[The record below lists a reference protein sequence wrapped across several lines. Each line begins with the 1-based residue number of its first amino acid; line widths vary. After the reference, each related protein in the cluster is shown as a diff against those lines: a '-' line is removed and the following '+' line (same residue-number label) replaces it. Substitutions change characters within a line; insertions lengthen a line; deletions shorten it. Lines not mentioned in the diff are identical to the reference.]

1 MVREEQINMT
11 KEHKRPDGRKLNE
24 LRPMSAKI
32 GVIPNADGS
41 AMFSFGNTIAI
52 AAVYGPRQLH
62 PQHLQDPGT
71 GILRV
76 NYDLLSFSVSDRKKP
91 GPSRRA
97 QEISKVTQWALAP
110 VIDLAGFPNTVID
123 VQIYIIQADAG
134 TRTAGINA
142 ASLALA
148 HAGIPMRD
156 LVCSVA
162 VGKQDKELVVDL
174 TKEEEDFEEGEG
186 ATDFA
191 VAKIANSDEFT
202 LLQLDGKIQPEVVKK
217 ITRLAADACKE
228 IYEFQKKTLKEAI
241 EK

>member
-1 MVREEQINMT
+1 MA
-11 KEHKRPDGRKLNE
+11 HKRPDGRKNDE
-24 LRPMSAKI
+24 LRKMSAKI
-32 GVIPNADGS
+32 GVVPNADGS

-62 PQHLQDPGT
+62 PQHMQDPAR

-91 GPSRRA
+91 GPSRRS
-97 QEISKVTQWALAP
+97 QEISKVTEWALLP
-110 VIDLAGFPNTVID
+110 VVDLEEFPNTVID

-148 HAGIPMRD
+148 HAGIPMKN

-162 VGKQDKELVVDL
+162 VGKQDKELIVDL

-191 VAKIANSDEFT
+191 VAKIANTDQYT
-202 LLQLDGKIQPEVVKK
+202 LLQLDGKIQPEIVNEVLK
-217 ITRLAADACKE
+217 LADKSCEE
-228 IYEFQKKTLKEAI
+228 IYEFQKKILKESI
-241 EK
+241 SK

>member
-1 MVREEQINMT
+1 MA
-11 KEHKRPDGRKLNE
+11 HKRPDGRKNNE
-24 LRPMSAKI
+24 LRKMSAKV
-32 GVIPNADGS
+32 GVVPNADGS
-41 AMFSFGNTIAI
+41 AMFSFGDTIAI

-62 PQHLQDPGT
+62 PQHMQDPAT

-91 GPSRRA
+91 GPNRRA
-97 QEISKVTQWALAP
+97 QEISKVTEWALLP
-110 VIDLAGFPNTVID
+110 SIDLKEFPNTVID

-142 ASLALA
+142 ASMALA

-156 LVCSVA
+156 LICSVA
-162 VGKQDKELVVDL
+162 VGKQDKELIVDL
-174 TKEEEDFEEGEG
+174 SKEEEDFEEGEG

-191 VAKIANSDEFT
+191 VAKIANSDEYT
-202 LLQLDGKIQPEVVKK
+202 LLQLDGNIQPEVVKK
-217 ITRLAADACKE
+217 IVTLADEACKE
-228 IYEFQKKTLKEAI
+228 VYEFQKKTLKESI